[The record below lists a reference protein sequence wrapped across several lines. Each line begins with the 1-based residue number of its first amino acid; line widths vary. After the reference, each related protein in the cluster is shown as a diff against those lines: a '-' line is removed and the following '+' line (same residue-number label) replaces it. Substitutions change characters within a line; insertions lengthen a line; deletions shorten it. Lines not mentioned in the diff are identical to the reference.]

1 MQASASV
8 VLKHRFPKTYRH
20 PTLDSQLT
28 RQRLVGESRV
38 LVRAAKAGIE
48 VPALRCLDLDHGI
61 LGMEFIP
68 GETVRQVLGGGV
80 EGAVESEAG
89 VNQQQAAGRDLSEA
103 EQTKLLKSIGAVLA
117 RLHAANL
124 IHGDLTTSNM
134 ILSPGATT
142 SASVSGKNNDERI
155 VLIDFG
161 LAFSS
166 STAEDKAVDLFV
178 LERAFLSTHPDGQ
191 GRANS
196 ILKSLKF
203 ETVLDG
209 YKDASTNKAWD
220 AVQRRLDEVRMRGR
234 KRSMVG

>member
-1 MQASASV
+1 MQAASTV

-20 PTLDSQLT
+20 PVLDQQLT
-28 RQRLVGESRV
+28 RQRLIGESRV
-38 LVRAAKAGIE
+38 LVRAAKAGID

-61 LGMEFIP
+61 LGLEFIA

-80 EGAVESEAG
+80 EGAVEPESSPITQSREM
-89 VNQQQAAGRDLSEA
+89 SSA
-103 EQTKLLKSIGAVLA
+103 EQTQLLLSIGRVLA
-117 RLHAANL
+117 KLHAANL

-134 ILSPGATT
+134 ILSPAVPPQTG
-142 SASVSGKNNDERI
+142 ERI

-166 STAEDKAVDLFV
+166 STVEDKAVDLFV

-209 YKDASTNKAWD
+209 YKQASTSKTWD
-220 AVQRRLDEVRMRGR
+220 AVKRRLDEVRMRGR